1 MSPPQQVEITKRK
14 ARGKV
19 GNESIMITGWI
30 AYWRNFR
37 DFIIQSTEIVQ
48 IILPLKINQVNCDMS
63 KLII

>member
-1 MSPPQQVEITKRK
+1 MSPPKQVEITKRK

-30 AYWRNFR
+30 AYWRDFR

>member
-14 ARGKV
+14 ARGQA
-19 GNESIMITGWI
+19 GNESIMITEWI
-30 AYWRNFR
+30 AYWRDFR

-48 IILPLKINQVNCDMS
+48 IILPLKINQVNYDMS

>member
-1 MSPPQQVEITKRK
+1 MSPPKQVEITKRK

-19 GNESIMITGWI
+19 GNESIMITG
-30 AYWRNFR
+30 YWRDFR